1 MHYSHCNSRPL
12 KTDSENS
19 ELKMKTDLITIVLLT
34 FSMTN
39 ALVPKQVVKHGLMT
53 FISEIAEPT
62 ESNVCFLFFEKM
74 VEVILDE
81 QKSFEEALASALTQD
96 FTHATVKG
104 RCQKTYKVV
113 MEKFS
118 NHAPTH
124 SKVKTFLLF
133 SLRS

>member
-1 MHYSHCNSRPL
+1 MLCA
-12 KTDSENS
+12 T
-19 ELKMKTDLITIVLLT
+19 LLLAN
-34 FSMTN
+34 FSK

-74 VEVILDE
+74 VLAVLDE
-81 QKSFEEALASALTQD
+81 KKSFEEAVNLALTQD
-96 FTHATVKG
+96 FTHAQVKG

-118 NHAPTH
+118 NQADVR
-124 SKVKTFLLF
+124 SKVKI
-133 SLRS
+133 

>member
-1 MHYSHCNSRPL
+1 MLCA
-12 KTDSENS
+12 T
-19 ELKMKTDLITIVLLT
+19 LLLAN
-34 FSMTN
+34 FSK

-74 VEVILDE
+74 VLAVLDE
-81 QKSFEEALASALTQD
+81 KKSFEEAVNLALTQD
-96 FTHATVKG
+96 FTHAQVKG

-118 NHAPTH
+118 NQADVR
-124 SKVKTFLLF
+124 SKVKICENPFIFNTLSNRLNGTKFF
-133 SLRS
+133 SLYG